1 MSDQHDWT
9 VLLHLSLLR
18 RICWDWPPCYQVA
31 GRRGWWRRTAR
42 TEQTWRRPR
51 TSARTRPSVLPRPR
65 HPPHRWPSVSHT
77 RNRKS
82 ELTRQMLESFI
93 LNITEK
99 LGPATICTKSW
110 ASRTATPSRTLTR
123 ERISQVTDRQYSG
136 RGLRLMWLF
145 CSQGGWVHPS
155 EFASSG

>member
-51 TSARTRPSVLPRPR
+51 TSARTRPLVLPRPR

-82 ELTRQMLESFI
+82 ELTRQISHSKHYRETRAGNNLYQELSFQDSDALADIDEGADLTGNGQTIFWPRFEINVAI
-93 LNITEK
+93 L
-99 LGPATICTKSW
+99 LSRRVG
-110 ASRTATPSRTLTR
+110 AS
-123 ERISQVTDRQYSG
+123 
-136 RGLRLMWLF
+136 
-145 CSQGGWVHPS
+145 
-155 EFASSG
+155 